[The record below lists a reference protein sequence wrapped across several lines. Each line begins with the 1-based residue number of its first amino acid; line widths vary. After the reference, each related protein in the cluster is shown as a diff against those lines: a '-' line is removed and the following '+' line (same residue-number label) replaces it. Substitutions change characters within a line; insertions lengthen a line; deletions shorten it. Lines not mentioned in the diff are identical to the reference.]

1 MRNSTLWLMVK
12 TLPAKDTIE
21 VSQDESVSI
30 RCSALHLFA
39 PIDKRP
45 KSLAF
50 HAGVAGSN
58 PARSTNS
65 KITVALILLLRK
77 YYKWVRHINAHL
89 ILLVSKEK
97 DLYMAP
103 RVKWSSRQPVTLKI
117 AGSIPAGVASSA
129 S

>member
-39 PIDKRP
+39 PIDKRS

-50 HAGVAGSN
+50 HAGVTGSN
-58 PARSTNS
+58 PVRSTIWLCS
-65 KITVALILLLRK
+65 SIGRALACHARGSGIETRQ
-77 YYKWVRHINAHL
+77 
-89 ILLVSKEK
+89 
-97 DLYMAP
+97 
-103 RVKWSSRQPVTLKI
+103 SRQY
-117 AGSIPAGVASSA
+117 A
-129 S
+129 